1 MRQIHSARLERK
13 RMSKNTHKVK
23 PRRPEDVTFDQLS
36 AMSLIAD
43 RSPAGEAAIKR
54 WSDRFS
60 DFADELAK
68 WKKSKAQFIADLRTV
83 NGGSVLTLTAESL
96 EQAEA
101 ELVPKLADEIT
112 AIGGLC
118 GNIIGVGPEHRP
130 ALERKLAEYPG

>member
-1 MRQIHSARLERK
+1 MEQE
-13 RMSKNTHKVK
+13 TKVR

-54 WSDRFS
+54 WSDRFT
-60 DFADELAK
+60 DFASPLAQ

-83 NGGSVLTLTAESL
+83 NGLSVLTLTAESL
-96 EQAEA
+96 EQAQE
-101 ELVPKLADEIT
+101 ELVPELADRIT
-112 AIGGLC
+112 EIGGLC
-118 GNIIGVGPEHRP
+118 GNILGVGPEHRP